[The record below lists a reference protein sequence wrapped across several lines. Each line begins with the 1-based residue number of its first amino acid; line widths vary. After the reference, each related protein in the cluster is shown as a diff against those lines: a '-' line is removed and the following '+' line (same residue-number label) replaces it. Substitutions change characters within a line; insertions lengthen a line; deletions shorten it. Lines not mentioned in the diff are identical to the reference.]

1 MGPDSITAL
10 QEKFRI
16 AFFDGNQDGAT
27 RIATDAVAAGFA
39 ADKVTTEMALARFYV
54 EESLDQLRH
63 SPPPPGAETPEAEA
77 LTLTPASEVTEQSV
91 EWLWP
96 GWLPRGELTLLAGQP
111 GAGKT
116 TLALAVASILSLG
129 GEWPNGEQA
138 KPAQTIFWTA
148 EDSIEKTI
156 VPRLRA
162 HGADMEKVKIIN
174 YGKRI
179 AFDPAQHM
187 GLLRDRLAEE
197 EDVRLLILDPVI
209 SVLQGVVRDSHRAT
223 DVRQGLVELQSLI
236 AERDVT
242 TIGIT
247 HFAKGTKGTSP
258 LERMIGSQVWGAAA
272 RVVWVAACDSDS
284 GVRTL
289 VQCKNNLSA
298 EGGAFAYTIEV
309 PQGHEVTRATFGE
322 HSDMTAAQ
330 VLQVS
335 EAHTRDPEELS
346 AIEQAQEFLTD
357 ILDGMGWVSAK
368 KIDREVRANHVS
380 MRTFQRARAMLKEK
394 GGVQCRRSHDEF
406 QWRIPNQEV
415 HPGIKAVN

>member
-1 MGPDSITAL
+1 MDPKITTDL
-10 QEKFRI
+10 QQKFRL
-16 AFFDGNQDGAT
+16 AFFDGDMDGAT
-27 RIATDAVAAGFA
+27 RIATDAVEAGVAAPA
-39 ADKVTTEMALARFYV
+39 VLREMALAQFFV
-54 EESLDQLRH
+54 EEALDEIKH
-63 SPPPPGAETPEAEA
+63 SPPPPGAEAPGAEA

-116 TLALAVASILSLG
+116 TLALAVASILSRG
-129 GEWPNGEQA
+129 GEWPNGEKA

-162 HGADMEKVKIIN
+162 HGADMGKVKILN

-179 AFDPAQHM
+179 GFDPAQHM

-247 HFAKGTKGTSP
+247 HFAKGTKGISP

-322 HSDMTAAQ
+322 HSDMTASQ

-335 EAHTRDPEELS
+335 EGSTRDPEELS
-346 AIEQAQEFLTD
+346 AIEQAQEFVIE
-357 ILDGMGWVSAK
+357 ILDGMGWVGAK
-368 KIDREVRANHVS
+368 KLEHEVRSNHVS
-380 MRTFQRARAMLKEK
+380 VSTYRRARGLLKDRGDVE
-394 GGVQCRRSHDEF
+394 CRRHHDEW
-406 QWRIPNQEV
+406 QWRIPNQGEY
-415 HPGIKAVN
+415 PDIKAVK